1 MSKRK
6 GSEKKKDRE
15 HEPSTENEG
24 VNDESSSWNI
34 LHKCLL
40 KDYESSGN
48 KSMIDNK
55 VHAVVE
61 DDRQS

>member
-1 MSKRK
+1 MSKIK

-15 HEPSTENEG
+15 HETSTKNEG

-34 LHKCLL
+34 LHKCLWR
-40 KDYESSGN
+40 DDESSEN